1 LQQEPISLDSLI
13 GNVVLLRFAF
23 RTQDELYNG
32 FRGWMVDN
40 VVITST
46 QGTFPLSDAEIV
58 VDPEPPVDLEFSMTA
73 DIYPESSWLNAGS
86 EYTFEAVVN
95 WQGDDVAT
103 LMLELETSDGTYL
116 LEEAG
121 VADFNQGEGG
131 DGYYYYDPA
140 GDYTVTKSGGLTVI
154 LTAKNALGEVIF
166 TQSKVYSAGD
176 V

>member
-1 LQQEPISLDSLI
+1 
-13 GNVVLLRFAF
+13 
-23 RTQDELYNG
+23 
-32 FRGWMVDN
+32 
-40 VVITST
+40 
-46 QGTFPLSDAEIV
+46 
-58 VDPEPPVDLEFSMTA
+58 MTA

-154 LTAKNALGEVIF
+154 FTAKNALGEVIF
-166 TQSKVYSAGD
+166 TQSKAYSAGD